1 MAGKADIVDYVANN
15 VDGINKKQAGEA
27 LEAVFA
33 SITQHLQD
41 GDRVQVSGFG
51 SFVVS
56 ERAERQGRN
65 PATGES
71 ITIPA
76 SKNARFKPAKDLKEA
91 LNG

>member
-1 MAGKADIVDYVANN
+1 MAGKADIVDHVANN

-27 LEAVFA
+27 LEAVFSA
-33 SITQHLQD
+33 ITDHLQ
-41 GDRVQVSGFG
+41 GGERVQISGFG
-51 SFVVS
+51 SFSVS
-56 ERAERQGRN
+56 ERSERQGRN